1 MSKILSRKTEYFL
14 SISIVTLLLLAFP
27 GRSVTFKEWTC
38 WKTELCTFKINHGEL
53 VSNQAMDCSC
63 TVCPT
68 IAGTTCNLSRH
79 FFLFF
84 FFPLKGIGDRSIWKL
99 YPNFLSCKDR
109 ICLPAA
115 FIDIMWLCKCI
126 SDFPYES
133 IQDKNKITLYLYPWK
148 LWVGGRA
155 AAKALILSFMGELGR
170 NCSSSVR
177 LIPRL
182 LSLISSAKDQQ
193 KKKIPKTCGVFLFE

>member
-1 MSKILSRKTEYFL
+1 MYLQAIFRQLTIIGILFSQQMLSLFLWFAEISVGKKKKKKKVKLKALMSKILSRKTEYFL

-27 GRSVTFKEWTC
+27 GRSITFKEWTC

-84 FFPLKGIGDRSIWKL
+84 FFL
-99 YPNFLSCKDR
+99 
-109 ICLPAA
+109 
-115 FIDIMWLCKCI
+115 
-126 SDFPYES
+126 
-133 IQDKNKITLYLYPWK
+133 
-148 LWVGGRA
+148 
-155 AAKALILSFMGELGR
+155 
-170 NCSSSVR
+170 
-177 LIPRL
+177 
-182 LSLISSAKDQQ
+182 
-193 KKKIPKTCGVFLFE
+193 